1 MSISPIALS
10 RGMVLAGA
18 ALGLMA
24 ATASAQAASAN
35 YTCSGGDKVTALF
48 SPPDA
53 NGGRVKLTFG
63 DGAVM
68 VLPQQISADG
78 GRYAGGGVEFW
89 IKGQGATLQ
98 RGAKVEN
105 CKTK

>member
-1 MSISPIALS
+1 
-10 RGMVLAGA
+10 MVLAGA

-24 ATASAQAASAN
+24 ATASAHATSAN
-35 YTCSGGDKVTALF
+35 YTCSGGDRLTALF

-68 VLPQQISADG
+68 VLPQQVSADG

-98 RGAKVEN
+98 RGGKVEN
-105 CKTK
+105 CTSK

>member
-1 MSISPIALS
+1 MKTSVVLSPSFIAIA
-10 RGMVLAGA
+10 VA

-35 YTCSGGDKVTALF
+35 YTCSGGEKLTALF

-63 DGAVM
+63 DGAVL
-68 VLPQQISADG
+68 VLPQQVSADG